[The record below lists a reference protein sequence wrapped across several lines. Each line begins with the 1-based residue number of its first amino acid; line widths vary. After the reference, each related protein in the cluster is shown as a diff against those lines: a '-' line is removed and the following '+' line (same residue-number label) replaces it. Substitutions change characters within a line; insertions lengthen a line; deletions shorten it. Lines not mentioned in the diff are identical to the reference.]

1 MSGRKSGTTND
12 RFDPEALTDALKPV
26 AMLKKTQ
33 CDFEFEEYGKTRRS
47 QGPDRDGL
55 EYYAPLLKILLMFA
69 PRSLPLKALVKIVW
83 LQLEEEY
90 EIKSKRHENKTT
102 ADWVDTCVDRVC
114 TACSHLRALVQSR
127 TIYVSSKLKS
137 LMALVDI
144 GDGVCSTT
152 IASATPSATTIA
164 SPSARTT
171 ITSPTPTTPA
181 SLRRSLQVQLSDASS
196 CAICS
201 IDCKCEDCNKP
212 ELVSLISPNS
222 SPAKSDT
229 SKAAEE
235 NAHAVPAARGGQ
247 KRAAT
252 AAKEA
257 AKDAEP
263 VAKQTKVAK
272 SSRSKVE
279 RKPASNITGAS

>member
-1 MSGRKSGTTND
+1 MGGRRNGTTND
-12 RFDPEALTDALKPV
+12 RFDPEALTDALKPL
-26 AMLKKTQ
+26 AMLKKPP
-33 CDFEFEEYGKTRRS
+33 CDFEFEQYGKTRRS
-47 QGPDRDGL
+47 QGPDREGL
-55 EYYAPLLKILLMFA
+55 EHYLPLLMILLKFA
-69 PRSLPLKALVKIVW
+69 TRSLPLKTLLKIVW
-83 LQLEEEY
+83 LQLEENWS
-90 EIKSKRHENKTT
+90 IKSKRHEDKNN
-102 ADWVDTCVDRVC
+102 ADWVDMCVDRIT
-114 TACSHLRALVQSR
+114 TACSHLRALAQSR
-127 TIYVSSKLKS
+127 TIFASNKLKS

-152 IASATPSATTIA
+152 TPIA

-171 ITSPTPTTPA
+171 ITSPAPTSPTITSPA
-181 SLRRSLQVQLSDASS
+181 PTLRRSLQVQFSDASS

-229 SKAAEE
+229 SKAAEDNE
-235 NAHAVPAARGGQ
+235 HNVPANRGGQ

-252 AAKEA
+252 AASKA

-263 VAKQTKVAK
+263 VAKQPKVAK
-272 SSRSKVE
+272 RPKGARVE